1 MKTVQLKNTQIV
13 MAIFALIISI
23 TMNAQEKWNIELVNE
38 SKEALK
44 EMIEKTPKLESLY
57 NDSYGYAVF
66 PKVTKAA
73 IAVGGAFGNGIV
85 FKDQKVVGSTK
96 LKQATIGI
104 QLGGQQYT
112 EVIFFEDQVAF
123 NRFVSEELKFDAQ
136 LSAVALT
143 EGVSLDA
150 AYQEGVAVFTTTNGG
165 FMYEASVGGQHFK
178 YVSATN

>member
-1 MKTVQLKNTQIV
+1 MKTLKSKIV
-13 MAIFALIISI
+13 LVVLSI
-23 TMNAQEKWNIELVNE
+23 VFSFTMNAQENLNTELVNE

-57 NDSYGYAVF
+57 NDSYGYVVF

-73 IAVGGAFGNGIV
+73 IAFGGAFGNGIV
-85 FKDQKVVGSTK
+85 FKNHQVVGSSK
-96 LKQATIGI
+96 LKQATIGV

-112 EVIFFEDQVAF
+112 EVIFFEDQVSF
-123 NRFVSEELKFDAQ
+123 ERFISEKLKFNAQ
-136 LSAVALT
+136 LSAVAIK

-150 AYQEGVAVFTTTNGG
+150 PYQEGVAVFTTTKGG

-178 YVSATN
+178 YEPKI